1 MISNYINKLLNIEDV
16 FINNIIHKEKS
27 IEIFIT
33 TKPKLHSCPSCGR
46 QTKRV
51 HDYRKQKIK
60 DIPFQLK
67 DCYLILKKRRYH
79 CSCGKHFF
87 ENYSFLSRYQQRTRR
102 LTHSIAHELRE
113 TVSIKYI
120 SKKLNLSSSTVTR
133 ILDTLCYELPPL
145 KKAIAID
152 EFKGNANTGKYQC
165 ILVDP
170 VKCKVLDILPDRTQS
185 HLTSYFANIPKKE
198 RNQVEFFVCDMWN
211 QYIELGQIYFPNAK
225 IIIDKYHFIRQI
237 TWAID
242 RIRKRLQQTMIP
254 TLRKYYKRSKTLIH
268 KRYDS
273 LNQVQRE
280 ACDVMLLYNDDLR
293 KSHHLKEW
301 FYKICQEKKYSL
313 QREQFWKWVADAQTC
328 GIKDFE
334 DVAATYRRFSKGIL
348 NAFKYGI
355 TNGPTE
361 GFNNKIKVMKRSAYG
376 IKNFERFRTRILHCT
391 N

>member
-16 FINNIIHKEKS
+16 FITNIIHKEKS
-27 IEIFIT
+27 IEIFIS
-33 TKPKLHSCPSCGR
+33 TKPTLHTCPSCGR
-46 QTKRV
+46 QTKRI
-51 HDYRKQKIK
+51 HDYRNQKMK
-60 DIPFQLK
+60 DIPFQFK
-67 DCYLILKKRRYH
+67 DCFLILKKRRYH

-87 ENYSFLSRYQQRTRR
+87 ESYSFLSRYQQHTRR
-102 LTHSIAHELRE
+102 LVYSIAHELRE

-120 SKKLNLSSSTVTR
+120 SKKFNISSATVTR
-133 ILDTLCYELPPL
+133 ILDTLCYELPSL

-170 VKCKVLDILPDRTQS
+170 IKCKVLDILPDRTQS
-185 HLTSYFANIPKKE
+185 HLTSYFRNIPKKD

-273 LNQVQRE
+273 LNQEDKE
-280 ACDVMLLYNDDLR
+280 ACDVMLLYHDDLR
-293 KSHHLKEW
+293 KSHRLKEW
-301 FYKICQEKKYSL
+301 FYNICQEKKYGI
-313 QREQFWKWVADAQTC
+313 QREQFWKWIADAQTC

-361 GFNNKIKVMKRSAYG
+361 GFNNKIKVMKRTAYG
-376 IKNFERFRTRILHCT
+376 IKNFERFRTRILHST

>member
-1 MISNYINKLLNIEDV
+1 
-16 FINNIIHKEKS
+16 
-27 IEIFIT
+27 
-33 TKPKLHSCPSCGR
+33 
-46 QTKRV
+46 
-51 HDYRKQKIK
+51 
-60 DIPFQLK
+60 
-67 DCYLILKKRRYH
+67 
-79 CSCGKHFF
+79 
-87 ENYSFLSRYQQRTRR
+87 
-102 LTHSIAHELRE
+102 
-113 TVSIKYI
+113 
-120 SKKLNLSSSTVTR
+120 
-133 ILDTLCYELPPL
+133 
-145 KKAIAID
+145 
-152 EFKGNANTGKYQC
+152 
-165 ILVDP
+165 
-170 VKCKVLDILPDRTQS
+170 
-185 HLTSYFANIPKKE
+185 
-198 RNQVEFFVCDMWN
+198 MWN

-273 LNQVQRE
+273 LNQEEKE

-293 KSHHLKEW
+293 KSHRLKEW
-301 FYKICQEKKYSL
+301 FYKICQEKKYSI
-313 QREQFWKWVADAQTC
+313 QREQFWKWIEDAETC

-361 GFNNKIKVMKRSAYG
+361 GFNNKIKVMKRSSYG
-376 IKNFERFRTRILHCT
+376 IRNFERFRTRILHCT